1 MANSLDQ
8 DFDEVVVDLFE
19 KQPEREIKNNM
30 VGATSKDPDRYAES
44 FNLAKKNN
52 LPVET
57 VENNLDTVKKKDRQQ
72 DFNEDFDNL
81 FDETPESFNFLQD
94 KDNANLASDD
104 LSLLQKTENAFK
116 KFGTTAKKGFA
127 SGVATNELGRVSFDQ
142 NTGKR
147 AFEPAQKEIERL
159 NDIIADDPG
168 RDGFINGFVYPGAKI
183 LGQITEL
190 GQGALTAGAATGTV
204 AAVAGQLGP
213 QVLVPE
219 EVVTVPAAFG
229 AGAIAY
235 LASQTY
241 IIEAGHTY
249 QTLNEIEKEQGEK
262 MDPLVKN
269 GAAAFVGLANAGLE
283 MVGVKYA
290 VAPFRGAIKEYLKDE
305 GKDVLV
311 NKTKT
316 AAIRKFAT
324 EYTKAVGAETATEIM
339 QEVVNVTAEQFAGS
353 VSYEDFQGASADEN
367 INRIL
372 DTATEVMRGMAFLGA
387 VGPGAGL
394 HVDYSKARKA
404 QRNKELMVEL
414 GEDAQN
420 SKLLKRAPERFR
432 EFVSKVKGNVESVYF
447 DANEFETYFQ
457 SKDLDP
463 SEVASQLGVESKYI
477 EAKET
482 GAAIEIPLE
491 NYAEKMAATE
501 YHQDLVNSMKFSP
514 DDMTST
520 QAEEIIN
527 RGINE
532 ILESEAKLAQES
544 QAKERQ
550 EAIPSDRVFNDIK
563 DQLRKAGRS
572 FDVAEREASLHK
584 AFFQTLSKKTGVDAY
599 SLYKGQ
605 NISIKRELPESIKAK
620 NIDEQDLALEK
631 LRSYRGISDK
641 KAFGDSLIEFIS
653 NKGGINPNDNQ
664 AGDLQ
669 GMDLDKYHERKKF
682 SKKVFQDKG
691 QFLDD
696 IALAAWENGYFPE
709 LGNRPTIDDLV
720 AKIDQELRGE
730 PQYSDQ
736 QGDTNLQEEL
746 QNLDN
751 LDQFL
756 NEIGADI
763 NTMTNQEIK
772 DLIEGY
778 QDNVSGEEFFQPA
791 PKLDTEAFKNWFG
804 NSKVVDE
811 KGNPLVIY
819 HGSTNNI
826 EAFTTENANPES
838 DLGSGIYFSNSK
850 EDVAENY
857 AGQGPDL
864 TGKIEQLAS
873 RLQKN
878 EKLDSATAF
887 QRAKNTFS
895 TNQGATYPVYMSLQN
910 PVELGGK
917 SETILKQDSNLI
929 ETIRDIASTL
939 QDVNIESLIKTIEGV
954 GENIKASTLHSIF
967 KNSSASAFV
976 RNGDNQFVRGDFF
989 RQVME
994 KMGYDGIIDRTID
1007 KKFGSGRAK
1016 ELGEPMT
1023 GVNKDTVHYVAFQ
1036 PNQVKST
1043 FNGGAFS
1050 KDDNRILFQDD
1061 YRGVHTA
1068 PIKDGNNTLD
1078 NATDMYGDD
1087 IYDSSVSWRYYG
1099 HGGDAV
1105 SIDKES
1111 ARIIAGFKD
1120 KPNAKVKIYRAV
1132 PKGVKEIHTGD
1143 WITINKNYA
1152 KDHGERHLDEA
1163 GFDIIEKTVKAK
1175 DIATDG
1181 NSIHEWGYSPEN
1193 IDSVTDSQAFKD
1205 WFGTSQVVDGSGEP
1219 LVMYHGTPDASFN
1232 EFKGDQFFTSDKEYA
1247 KRFLS
1252 SSTSSSSF
1260 YGVKDN
1266 KPQVFEVYIKSD
1278 NPFDTRK
1285 PEHAKILQEKFSGVF
1300 GEGSL
1305 TESGLPDWVEGRDIA
1320 EFLRDELSE
1329 QGFDSV
1335 IVDEG
1340 RDNAGQRPPAYI
1352 VFEPNQIKSIDNQG
1366 SFNPNSNNIFF
1377 QDTGNKRGSFT
1388 TGQGEKMIKLFEK
1401 ADLST
1406 FLHESGHF
1414 FLDVMG
1420 ETALQE
1426 NAPAEIKDDFNNILK
1441 YLEVDSIDQIK
1452 TEQHEKFARA
1462 FEAYLYEGKAP
1473 SPELASAFARFKA
1486 WMIEVYRNISK
1497 LNVEID
1503 DNIRGVFDRM
1513 LATQE
1518 EISNAQELNAY
1529 APILTQENSGMTA
1542 EEYQNYLKSAQRA
1555 TEKSESELLKK
1566 TMGEIRR
1573 ERLKTYKEE
1582 KLRVRDQVEED
1593 LMQNPTNQALYYL
1606 QNGDL
1611 FKGEV
1616 SKDLKGLKLSTEKLK
1631 ETYGSEVLKFMPK
1644 SVPPIYKKGG
1654 VHPDIVADIFGFD
1667 SGDALVKSLWNTN
1680 NLKALIEEATEAKMK
1695 ERHGDIL
1702 NDGSIQEEA
1711 LKVIRNDDRAN
1722 FLATELTALGRRA
1735 GKDLPSAK
1743 QISKKAA
1750 QRFIS
1755 EMQIKDLKLGKYAA
1769 AEVKAAKES
1778 QRAVSEGNFGEAVE
1792 QKRRQLFNHYIVM
1805 EGRKAEDQVD
1815 KSLKYLGKFN
1825 KKEPRAKI
1833 GKAGADYLEQIDQLL
1848 ENYELKRATTLRKLK
1863 SRESLLA
1870 FVESEKAKG
1879 NPINIAQE
1887 IIEQASVV
1895 NYKQLNTE
1903 KFFGLVDSVKNIEHI
1918 ARFKN
1923 KLLINEEKRSI
1934 REIAQEIDQIT
1945 SKHNKLKKPILNP
1958 ERKAERT
1965 KSFLRGLAGSVTK
1978 IQTYIE
1984 GMDGGEKIGAVY
1996 QYLKAPLDE
2005 ASNIRA
2011 DRMAQ
2016 ESDKFSALMIK
2027 YYGKKSDT
2035 AAGKVKNVIS
2045 PVENLT
2051 KNKEFIASIGESLT
2065 LEERLTVAF
2074 NWGNPDSR
2082 EKLMVGRNWSQVQ
2095 VDEILDTLEKKD
2107 WDFVQE
2113 TWDYIDSFWKESSA
2127 LERELS
2133 GVAADKIEASPIN
2146 TKHGVYKGGYFPL
2159 KYSDTQIEDEKY
2171 FQEMKAGGFNS
2182 TSVSRSFQKER
2193 VSGVKRRVNL
2203 SGLSTIN
2210 SHISEM
2216 VNAITMGRAV
2226 HNTNKL
2232 LKNKRIKD
2240 TIENYLSPEAYQDF
2254 TLWLEDTASSGVSSS
2269 DALSRLMRNLRST
2282 ATIGA
2287 MGLKL
2292 STTLIQVSG
2301 FAQSIVEVGPKNM
2314 LNGLTAMFAGGKP
2327 WEVMAQVQEKSLF
2340 MRDRSKTFNRDI
2352 NDTVK
2357 SFKGEKLSS
2366 DLIKVYF
2373 YPIAK
2378 MQQFVDIP
2386 TWLAGYK
2393 AALKDGK
2400 NEKQAIQAGD
2410 LAVENSQ
2417 GTGLVKGLSPIERGS
2432 LSNKS
2437 RFNEFVKLFTTF
2449 YSYFNTKLNL
2459 AVRETQKTNFKS
2471 PKEVLKLSSNY
2482 LALFWLE
2489 AVIGDFILG
2498 RLPDFDD
2505 DEPEQQ
2511 FANYSMKLVLGQ
2523 IAGTLP
2529 LAREV
2534 ASGMQGFDAAPG
2546 GIRGLTDVARGL
2558 KTVST
2563 LTADVWT
2570 DEEIDG
2576 YKTAMSL
2583 LSLGNVA
2590 SPVKLP
2596 TGQINTT
2603 LDAIRRQER
2612 GEDVEFIEFFLKS
2625 YKK

>member
-19 KQPEREIKNNM
+19 KQPEAEIKTNM
-30 VGATSKDPDRYAES
+30 IGASEKDPDKYAES
-44 FNLAKKNN
+44 FNLAEKNN

-57 VENNLDTVKKKDRQQ
+57 VENNLDEVKKKDRQQ
-72 DFNEDFDNL
+72 DFNDEFDNL
-81 FDETPESFNFLQD
+81 FDQSPESFKFLQD
-94 KDNANLASDD
+94 KDNANLASDEIG
-104 LSLLQKTENAFK
+104 LLQSVENSFK
-116 KFGTTAKKGFA
+116 KFGETASKGFE
-127 SGVATNELGRVSFDQ
+127 SGVATNKLGRVAFEQ
-142 NTGKR
+142 NTGKIE
-147 AFEPAQKEIERL
+147 FEPARKEIERL
-159 NDIIADDPG
+159 NEIISDDPG

-183 LGQITEL
+183 LGQITDL
-190 GQGALTAGAATGTV
+190 GKGAVVAGTATASV
-204 AAVAGQLGP
+204 AAIAGQLGP

-219 EVVTVPAAFG
+219 EVITVPAAFG

-235 LASQTY
+235 MASQTY

-249 QTLNEIEKEQGEK
+249 ETLNQIEKEQGEK

-269 GAAAFVGLANAGLE
+269 GAAAFVGLANASLE

-290 VAPFRGAIKEYLKDE
+290 VAPFRDAVKKYLSNEEKDI
-305 GKDVLV
+305 LV

-316 AAIRKFAT
+316 AAIKKFAT
-324 EYTKAVGAETATEIM
+324 QYTKAVGAETATEIM
-339 QEVVNVTAEQFAGS
+339 QEVVNVTAEQFAGK
-353 VSYEDFQGASADEN
+353 VSFDDYKGATADET
-367 INRIL
+367 INRLL
-372 DTATEVMRGMAFLGA
+372 DTATEVMRGMAFLGG
-387 VGPGAGL
+387 VGPGVGL

-404 QRNKELMVEL
+404 KKDKELMEQL
-414 GEDAQN
+414 GENAQN
-420 SKLLKRAPERFR
+420 SKLLQRAPEKFR
-432 EFVSKVKGNVESVYF
+432 DFVSKIKGNVESVYF
-447 DANEFETYFQ
+447 DVNEFETYFQ

-463 SEVASQLGVESKYI
+463 SEVAAQLGVESVYEQSKQ
-477 EAKET
+477 T
-482 GAAIEIPLE
+482 GTAIEIPLE

-501 YHQDLVNSMKFSP
+501 YHQDLINTMKFSP
-514 DDMTST
+514 EGMNST

-527 RGINE
+527 RGIND
-532 ILESEAKLAQES
+532 ILEEESSRAQQVEAQE
-544 QAKERQ
+544 RQ
-550 EAIPSDRVFNDIK
+550 DAIPSDKVFNEIK
-563 DQLRKAGRS
+563 GQLRTAGRS
-572 FDVAEREASLHK
+572 FDVAEKEASLHK
-584 AFFQTLSKKTGVDAY
+584 AFFKTLSNKTGVDAY

-605 NISIKRELPESIKAK
+605 NVSIKRELPESIRAK
-620 NIDEQDLALEK
+620 NITEQDLALER

-641 KAFGDSLIEFIS
+641 KAFGDSLIESIS
-653 NKGGINPNDNQ
+653 KKGGISPNDNQ
-664 AGDLQ
+664 AGDLR
-669 GMDLDKYHERKKF
+669 GMDLDKYHKGKGAF
-682 SKKVFQDKG
+682 TKKVFQDKG
-691 QFLDD
+691 QTLDD
-696 IALAAWENGYFPE
+696 LALSLWEDGYFSE
-709 LGNRPTIDDLV
+709 LSNRPTIDDLV

-746 QNLDN
+746 LNLNDF
-751 LDQFL
+751 DQFL

-763 NTMTNQEIK
+763 NTMTNEEIK
-772 DLIEGY
+772 NLVADYEGGADLPDGT
-778 QDNVSGEEFFQPA
+778 EFFQPA
-791 PKLDTEAFKNWFG
+791 PKADSKEFKEWFG
-804 NSKVVDE
+804 DSKVVDE
-811 KGNPLVIY
+811 KGEPLVVY
-819 HGSTNNI
+819 HGST
-826 EAFTTENANPES
+826 ASFDTF
-838 DLGSGIYFSNSK
+838 DKSK
-850 EDVAENY
+850 SKTGVEGK
-857 AGQGPDL
+857 GQGFWFAKNI
-864 TGKIEQLAS
+864 GLAS
-873 RLQKN
+873 AYTGIKGELKRVYLSIKQPLIRNLDEVNKDLSLEEL
-878 EKLDSATAF
+878 EK
-887 QRAKNTFS
+887 
-895 TNQGATYPVYMSLQN
+895 
-910 PVELGGK
+910 
-917 SETILKQDSNLI
+917 
-929 ETIRDIASTL
+929 
-939 QDVNIESLIKTIEGV
+939 
-954 GENIKASTLHSIF
+954 
-967 KNSSASAFV
+967 
-976 RNGDNQFVRGDFF
+976 
-989 RQVME
+989 
-994 KMGYDGIIDRTID
+994 YDGIINY
-1007 KKFGSGRAK
+1007 KN
-1016 ELGEPMT
+1016 GE
-1023 GVNKDTVHYVAFQ
+1023 
-1036 PNQVKST
+1036 
-1043 FNGGAFS
+1043 
-1050 KDDNRILFQDD
+1050 I
-1061 YRGVHTA
+1061 
-1068 PIKDGNNTLD
+1068 
-1078 NATDMYGDD
+1078 
-1087 IYDSSVSWRYYG
+1087 
-1099 HGGDAV
+1099 
-1105 SIDKES
+1105 ES
-1111 ARIIAGFKD
+1111 YIA
-1120 KPNAKVKIYRAV
+1120 
-1132 PKGVKEIHTGD
+1132 
-1143 WITINKNYA
+1143 
-1152 KDHGERHLDEA
+1152 L
-1163 GFDIIEKTVKAK
+1163 
-1175 DIATDG
+1175 
-1181 NSIHEWGYSPEN
+1181 
-1193 IDSVTDSQAFKD
+1193 
-1205 WFGTSQVVDGSGEP
+1205 EP
-1219 LVMYHGTPDASFN
+1219 T
-1232 EFKGDQFFTSDKEYA
+1232 
-1247 KRFLS
+1247 
-1252 SSTSSSSF
+1252 
-1260 YGVKDN
+1260 
-1266 KPQVFEVYIKSD
+1266 
-1278 NPFDTRK
+1278 
-1285 PEHAKILQEKFSGVF
+1285 
-1300 GEGSL
+1300 
-1305 TESGLPDWVEGRDIA
+1305 
-1320 EFLRDELSE
+1320 
-1329 QGFDSV
+1329 
-1335 IVDEG
+1335 
-1340 RDNAGQRPPAYI
+1340 
-1352 VFEPNQIKSIDNQG
+1352 QIKSVENKG
-1366 SFNPNSNNIFF
+1366 AFNPNDANIFL
-1377 QDTGNKRGSFT
+1377 QDTGDKRGSFT
-1388 TGQGEKMIKLFEK
+1388 TGQGEKLIKLFEK

-1420 ETALQE
+1420 ETSLQE
-1426 NAPAEIKDDFNNILK
+1426 NAPQEVVEDFNNILEF
-1441 YLEVDSIDQIK
+1441 LEVENIDQIK

-1473 SPELASAFARFKA
+1473 SLELASAFNRFKA
-1486 WMIEVYRNISK
+1486 WMIEVYRNIAK
-1497 LNVEID
+1497 LNVKID

-1518 EISNAQELNAY
+1518 EIQNAQELNAY
-1529 APILTQENSGMTA
+1529 APILTEENSGMTS
-1542 EEYQNYLKSAQRA
+1542 EEYQSYLKSAERA

-1566 TMGEIRR
+1566 TMAEIRR
-1573 ERLKTYKEE
+1573 ERLTAYKEE
-1582 KLRVRDQVEED
+1582 KIRVRDQVEED

-1616 SKDLKGLKLSTEKLK
+1616 SKSMKGLKLDSNKLK
-1631 ETYGSEVLKFMPK
+1631 EVYGKEVFKFLPK
-1644 SVPPIYKKGG
+1644 AVPPIYKKEG

-1667 SGDALVKSLWNTN
+1667 SGDSLVKSLWNTN

-1711 LKVIRNDDRAN
+1711 LKAIRNDDRAN
-1722 FLATELTALGRRA
+1722 FLEIELQALGRKANRE
-1735 GKDLPSAK
+1735 LPSAK
-1743 QISKKAA
+1743 QIAKKAA
-1750 QRFIS
+1750 ERFIS
-1755 EMQIKDLKLGKYAA
+1755 EMKIKDLKLGKYAA
-1769 AEVKAAKES
+1769 AEVKAAREAQS
-1778 QRAVSEGNFGEAVE
+1778 AVAKGDFGVAVD

-1805 EGRKAEDQVD
+1805 EGRKAETQVD

-1848 ENYELKRATTLRKLK
+1848 ENYELKRTTTLKKLK
-1863 SRESLLA
+1863 SRDSLLA
-1870 FVESEKAKG
+1870 FIESEKAKG

-1887 IIEQASVV
+1887 IVDQASVV
-1895 NYKQLNTE
+1895 NYKQISTE

-1923 KLLINEEKRSI
+1923 KLLINEERRTI
-1934 REIAQEIDQIT
+1934 RELAQEINETT
-1945 SKHNKLKKPILNP
+1945 SKHKKLKKVVINP

-1965 KSFLRGLAGSVTK
+1965 KSFLRGLSGSVLK

-1984 GMDGGEKIGAVY
+1984 GMDGGEKLGRVH
-1996 QYLKAPLDE
+1996 QLLKSPIDE
-2005 ASNIRA
+2005 ASNNRA
-2011 DRMAQ
+2011 ARMAE
-2016 ESDKFSALMIK
+2016 ESDKFSAIMIK
-2027 YYGKKSDT
+2027 YYGKKADN
-2035 AAGKVKNVIS
+2035 ALGKVKNVVS
-2045 PVENLT
+2045 PMENLT
-2051 KNKEFIASIGESLT
+2051 ANKKYISSIGESLT

-2082 EKLMVGRNWSQVQ
+2082 EKLMAGRNWSQAQ
-2095 VDEILDTLEKKD
+2095 VNEILDTLEKKD
-2107 WDFVQE
+2107 WNFVQE

-2133 GVAADKIEASPIN
+2133 GVAADKLDIAPVS

-2182 TSVSRSFQKER
+2182 TSVSRSFQKAR
-2193 VSGVKRRVNL
+2193 VSNVKRRVNL

-2232 LKNKRIKD
+2232 LKNKSIKD
-2240 TIENYLSPEAYQDF
+2240 TIEGYLSPEAYQDF

-2292 STTLIQVSG
+2292 STTIIQVSG
-2301 FAQSIVEVGPKNM
+2301 FAQSVVEVGPKNM

-2327 WEVMAQVQEKSLF
+2327 WEVMAQVQEKSIF

-2357 SFKGEKLSS
+2357 AFKGEKLSS

-2400 NEKQAIQAGD
+2400 EEKFAIQAGD

-2417 GTGLVKGLSPIERGS
+2417 GTGLIKGLSPIERGS

-2459 AVRETQKTNFKS
+2459 AVRETQKTDFKS
-2471 PKEVLKLSSNY
+2471 PKDVLRLSSNY

-2563 LTADVWT
+2563 LTADIWT

-2596 TGQINTT
+2596 TGQINTV
-2603 LDAIRRQER
+2603 LDAIRREEQ